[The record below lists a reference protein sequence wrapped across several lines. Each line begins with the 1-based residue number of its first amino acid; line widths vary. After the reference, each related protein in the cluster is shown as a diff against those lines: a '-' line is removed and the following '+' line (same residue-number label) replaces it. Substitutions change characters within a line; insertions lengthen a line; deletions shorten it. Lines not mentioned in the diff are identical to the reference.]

1 MVMKVLLHCGLK
13 NIGEIVSVARGF
25 VAVPLALMELPLGS
39 AQAPLPGLRN
49 HIRRVRSCGLA
60 PRRSARA
67 AYRQLCGV
75 FGRSRDLRFR
85 TEVRSTLRW
94 REMDSNFRFPDAP
107 SGRSAESR
115 TFSSDREFAP
125 LAWRDRDFERRPL
138 ARWISA
144 LERGIGA
151 VMEVTKWLKP
161 SNSGHDLVTARVW
174 PSSLPSPPVR
184 GYSDLYIERRI
195 LPPYGL
201 GWIGVSD
208 PPAAGPAGSE

>member
-1 MVMKVLLHCGLK
+1 MDSNHWSRSENGLASHHAF
-13 NIGEIVSVARGF
+13 E
-25 VAVPLALMELPLGS
+25 
-39 AQAPLPGLRN
+39 
-49 HIRRVRSCGLA
+49 LA

-107 SGRSAESR
+107 SGRSAEAR